1 MKPSDYTHHVELSI
15 EECGLIAEAMAFF
28 QAHGYPCQTNWRVV
42 HRPPMERL
50 QELDRSLGEKIHN
63 WLEHL
68 CSKYHLNSETRQ

>member
-1 MKPSDYTHHVELSI
+1 MNPQRDYRHRIDLSI

-50 QELDRSLGEKIHN
+50 QTRALAECPLLGRTGYAEMAGM
-63 WLEHL
+63 
-68 CSKYHLNSETRQ
+68 T